1 MDPSPTPTDH
11 SSATAHPAAVA
22 PASPSPQSPSPAPT
36 GPRPDYIAEKF
47 WKDGRADVEALGR
60 SYQELETA
68 FSRKHP
74 TAADLPKEPAGY
86 QFKPDALPDG
96 VVWVPEIADRFAQV
110 FHDQRIGQTS
120 ARAITDAFVQIEA
133 QQVKAAA
140 EAYET
145 RLREDRTA
153 LVEKWGGQE
162 AFETRRQDIAA
173 LVTEKL
179 GADPDDAALFS
190 SPRVV
195 DFLATT
201 TEYVRSLERQLG
213 EDALAAA
220 KGAVAPGHAF
230 TDAKAEA
237 TRIMRDAGHPEHESY
252 IRGDAGTVRK
262 VMGLLGS
269 GG

>member
-1 MDPSPTPTDH
+1 MNPSPAPDSHNTAA
-11 SSATAHPAAVA
+11 SSATAASAEMSPTPSVPA
-22 PASPSPQSPSPAPT
+22 Q
-36 GPRPDYIAEKF
+36 RPDYIAEKF
-47 WKDGRADVEALGR
+47 WKDGRADVESLGR

-74 TAADLPKEPAGY
+74 TAADLPKDPTGY
-86 QFKPDALPDG
+86 QFKPDALPEG
-96 VVWVPEIADRFAQV
+96 VVWVPEIADRFAKV

-133 QQVKAAA
+133 QQVKAASD
-140 EAYET
+140 AYEA
-145 RLREDRTA
+145 RLREDRAA
-153 LVEKWGGQE
+153 LVERWGGPD
-162 AFETRRQDIAA
+162 AFDLRRQDIAT
-173 LVTEKL
+173 LVTDKL

-190 SPRVV
+190 NPRVV

-220 KGAVAPGHAF
+220 KGSVAPGHAF

-252 IRGDAGTVRK
+252 LRGDAGTVRK
-262 VMGLLGS
+262 VMGLLG
-269 GG
+269 